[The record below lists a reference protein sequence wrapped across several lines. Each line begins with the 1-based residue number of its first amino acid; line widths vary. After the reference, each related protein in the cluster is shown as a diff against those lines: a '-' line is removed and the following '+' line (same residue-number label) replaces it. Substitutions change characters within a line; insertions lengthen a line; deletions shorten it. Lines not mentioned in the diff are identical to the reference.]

1 MQETDEPPEDDLSIR
16 AHLLALQRECG
27 KSSPSDSVIKEKLE
41 KTTSHRAEMVRS
53 QPVDEVLKAYPCLRQ
68 EQWVSINLLLH
79 QRCITL
85 SNFCLT
91 RSMPTNIMLFCT
103 VCCLGMDQLMTKMR
117 TFVFCKKPS

>member
-27 KSSPSDSVIKEKLE
+27 KSAPSDTVMKEKLE

-68 EQWVSINLLLH
+68 EKWVLVLH
-79 QRCITL
+79 YTGCSAT
-85 SNFCLT
+85 SV
-91 RSMPTNIMLFCT
+91 LFFMFT
-103 VCCLGMDQLMTKMR
+103 HVLY
-117 TFVFCKKPS
+117 